1 MSDTPVRSVTVQTS
15 QAFARQ
21 LLDSGRADGPPA
33 EARERALL
41 AFGLA
46 PVGLLAVAPPAAALA
61 PAPSPALVVGG
72 KAVPWVVAKS
82 LAVGLLGSLV
92 ALSVVDRT
100 LSSPAPAP
108 TVLPPPS
115 AARVASAA
123 ERSGPAAE
131 PSALVVEPASPVVVL
146 KSSAPVL
153 PQPDAARPAEAARA
167 PLEAPVSGASAAAFQ
182 DGGLLDLEAL
192 ARVRRALSERDAQRA
207 LGLLDDFKKRF
218 PASQVAEEAAV
229 LRIEAL
235 RAQGRTREAHELGRT
250 FLQERPSSVYAAKVR
265 SITQAP

>member
-1 MSDTPVRSVTVQTS
+1 MSDTPIRSLTVQTS

-21 LLDSGRADGPPA
+21 LLDSGRADGPPP

-46 PVGLLAVAPPAAALA
+46 PVGLLAVAPSAAALA
-61 PAPSPALVVGG
+61 PAPGPALVVGG

-100 LSSPAPAP
+100 LSSPVPPA
-108 TVLPPPS
+108 VVPPPS
-115 AARVASAA
+115 ASVTSAA
-123 ERSGPAAE
+123 ESFGLAAA
-131 PSALVVEPASPVVVL
+131 PSALVSEPASPPVMA
-146 KSSAPVL
+146 KGSAPAL
-153 PQPDAARPAEAARA
+153 PQPSAVKPSEAAPA
-167 PLEAPVSGASAAAFQ
+167 LLQAPVSGPSAAAFQ
-182 DGGLLDLEAL
+182 DGGLLDLDAL
-192 ARVRRALSERDAQRA
+192 ARVRRALSAGDAQRA

-235 RAQGRTREAHELGRT
+235 HAQGRTREARSLGQT
-250 FLQERPSSVYAAKVR
+250 FLQERPSSVYVTKVR
-265 SITQAP
+265 SITRAP